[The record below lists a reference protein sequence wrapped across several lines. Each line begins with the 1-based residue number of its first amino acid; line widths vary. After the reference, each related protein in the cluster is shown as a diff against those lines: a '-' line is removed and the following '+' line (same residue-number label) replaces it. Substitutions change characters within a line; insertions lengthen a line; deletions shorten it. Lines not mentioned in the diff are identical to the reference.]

1 MTISNPPAPPGLEK
15 FAELISVVSARLWDE
30 VLYELQ
36 TGGGMSFENVPRCSE
51 KDSQTPQMKKIRA
64 TLDRLKGISDSGPE
78 RVAAR
83 LSHPN
88 LRVLDVGAG
97 KAPWSLAIA
106 SRYPSV
112 FVTAIDLPEQM
123 TTLRDAVSKSG
134 ISKQFRLAA
143 VDVFRAAWQADD
155 AYDLVLLANVCHL
168 FDEARNRQLLRQ
180 VALCLRPAGAL
191 AIIDQVLDEQPDWVR
206 WGALYAVGALHR
218 APGGRLFPGRIYSTW
233 LEELGFCNI
242 AEHGVCPLPPLTLIQ
257 ACKTA

>member
-15 FAELISVVSARLWDE
+15 FAELISVVTARLWDE
-30 VLYELQ
+30 ILYELQ

-51 KDSQTPQMKKIRA
+51 KNSQTLQMKKIRA
-64 TLDRLKGISDSGPE
+64 TLDRLKGIADSGPE

-97 KAPWSLAIA
+97 KAPWSLAVA
-106 SRYPSV
+106 SRYSSI

-123 TTLRDAVSKSG
+123 TTLRDAVNKSG
-134 ISKQFRLAA
+134 ISKQFRLEA
-143 VDVFRAAWQADD
+143 VDVFRAVWQPEAG
-155 AYDLVLLANVCHL
+155 YDLALVANVCHL
-168 FDEARNRQLLRQ
+168 FNEERNRELLHR
-180 VALCLRPAGAL
+180 VALYLRPAGTL
-191 AIIDQVLDEQPDWVR
+191 AIIDQVLDEQPDWAR

-218 APGGRLFPGRIYSTW
+218 APGGRLFPSRIYARW

-242 AEHGVCPLPPLTLIQ
+242 AEHAVCPLPPLTLIQ
-257 ACKTA
+257 GRKTV